1 MNFQRSPRLGRV
13 TLALGAAGLL
23 AIGSFSS
30 VYAADPT
37 PGTTATNTTTATATH
52 RFCIPEWAAVVA
64 HPGNVDLLR
73 AAGDCEINRRFVT
86 LDGLTYLVNHSAVL
100 TSTHKTDLIDPNPG
114 NPTSFVAERAGLTTL
129 KASID
134 GDTTIAALRTDIG
147 KIAPDFRVY
156 LVVVPKTHLVAA
168 ADGTAKASAKFVPLA
183 TELQNLINQAK
194 ADGKDVTAAQAAL
207 DDMNAKVG
215 QANGLIAPVAAS
227 VLPLSPTDWNNG
239 TAGPVLKQARQA
251 LHSARTLLRDAR
263 QDAHQVIVLL
273 GS

>member
-1 MNFQRSPRLGRV
+1 MNVQLSPRLGRV

-37 PGTTATNTTTATATH
+37 AGTNSTTAAAVH

-86 LDGLTYLVNHSAVL
+86 LDGLTYLVNHSDVL
-100 TSTHKTDLIDPNPG
+100 TADHKTDLLSGGGINPA
-114 NPTSFVAERAGLTTL
+114 SFLSEHSGLTTL

-134 GDTTIAALRTDIG
+134 ADTTIATLRTDIG
-147 KIAPDFRVY
+147 RIAPDYRVY
-156 LVVVPKTHLVAA
+156 LLVVPKTHIVAA
-168 ADGTAKASAKFVPLA
+168 ADGSTKVAARFGPLA
-183 TELQNLINQAK
+183 SELQVLINQAK
-194 ADGKDVTAAQAAL
+194 ADGKDVTAAQAKL
-207 DDMNAKVG
+207 DDLNAKVG
-215 QANGLIAPVAAS
+215 QANALIAPVAGK
-227 VLPLSPTDWNNG
+227 VLPLSPADWNSG
-239 TAGPVLKQARQA
+239 AAKPVLQAARQSLHQARG
-251 LHSARTLLRDAR
+251 LLVDAR
-263 QDAHQVIVLL
+263 QDAHQIIVLL